1 MILPIF
7 MFSFNN
13 NTSEFH
19 LYIFRFIVLCIF
31 TKVSNVAYKIPPG
44 RKMANFKV

>member
-7 MFSFNN
+7 MFSRSGNSII

-31 TKVSNVAYKIPPG
+31 TKKSRTLLYIAFCG
-44 RKMANFKV
+44 